1 MNSPARREPQPI
13 GCGFALP
20 GDIDP
25 CYRPR
30 AALTLGRCLTFV
42 SLSSS
47 DEFLIVGLRALPAA
61 QRALAL
67 EEACEKDPSLR
78 GRRAEIWSI
87 LEFADDPAI
96 ASSSVPPSADTMVDA
111 LEAALKAAPTERP
124 GAKIGPYKLLQ
135 EIGRGG
141 FGAVWMA
148 EQEEPIRRRVAL
160 KIIKAGM
167 DTKEVVARFEAERQ
181 ALALMDHPNIA
192 RVFAAGATDEGRPYF
207 VMELVRGT
215 SITRYCDENRL
226 TVEARLGLFIRVCH
240 AVQHAHQ
247 KGVIHRDLKPSN
259 ILVMLHEGMPV
270 PKVIDF
276 GIAKATMSRLT
287 EKTLFTQFHAFIGT
301 PSYTSPEQ
309 MEMSGLDVDTR
320 SDVYSLGVL
329 LYELLAGRP
338 PFDAEKLLKSG
349 LETMRRTIR
358 EVDPP
363 RPSQVVAALGP
374 EERGAVAMQRG
385 TDADKLADQIHGDL
399 DWIAMRC
406 LEKDR
411 TRRYET
417 ANSLADDVQRHL
429 DNLPVAARPPSRGYV
444 LQKFVRRNRAPFA
457 AGIAFAAVLVGAL
470 AISTWEAVRATRAER
485 TAARERGDAEDLL
498 TFMLGDLRDQ
508 LAKIGKLGVLESVAK
523 MAMAHFASMD
533 GADSSDAEL
542 ARHSK
547 ALVQI
552 GEIRL
557 EQHRYVEAGAA
568 FTEAYGKAAALA
580 GRHPRDGSLLFARG
594 QAEYWIERVHWDRG
608 EFQAAFDWATHY
620 NETSL
625 ALVSLDPLR
634 TEWNMELANAEINL
648 ASILALRGEP
658 DRARGGLMSALAT
671 LDNLL
676 VREPGDP
683 DLFEGYADA
692 HSWLGTVAVMKGEF
706 TEALEQFSTQRELL
720 EKLEAAEPDNAE
732 WRRDLATSA
741 LLHLADVEM
750 ATGAV
755 AAAEHHLTE
764 SRKLLDALVAQDPSN
779 RSCLTS
785 ACYCRL
791 MGAFFERW
799 RGDLVAANV
808 HAEENCSTLEALFG
822 AEKAD
827 RKVNLYLAMAWRLR
841 AELLAATDKRAAG
854 AAALKA
860 VDLGER
866 LIHNESGT
874 EADAGECAAACD
886 VAGEICAASGDWA
899 EARNCWGK
907 AAGLLAP
914 YLKDSRDWQILD
926 PAARAAANLGRSDEA
941 LREIRLLTQLGYVPL
956 DPWRGTKNEPPA
968 ANLTPKT

>member
-1 MNSPARREPQPI
+1 
-13 GCGFALP
+13 
-20 GDIDP
+20 
-25 CYRPR
+25 
-30 AALTLGRCLTFV
+30 V

-47 DEFLIVGLRALPAA
+47 DESLIVRLQSLPAA
-61 QRALAL
+61 ERALEL
-67 EEACEKDPSLR
+67 EKACEKDPSLR

-96 ASSSVPPSADTMVDA
+96 TLSSAPPSADTMVDA

-124 GAKIGPYKLLQ
+124 GARIGPYKLLQ

-192 RVFAAGATDEGRPYF
+192 RVFAAGATDGGRPYF

-226 TVEARLGLFIRVCH
+226 TVEARLRLFIRVCL

-259 ILVMLHEGMPV
+259 ILVTLDEGMPV

-276 GIAKATMSRLT
+276 GIAKATMTRLT

-349 LETMRRTIR
+349 LEAMRRTIR

-363 RPSQVVAALGP
+363 RPSQVLAALGP

-385 TDADKLADQIHGDL
+385 TDADKLAVLIRGDL

-417 ANSLADDVQRHL
+417 ANGLANDVQRHL
-429 DNLPVAARPPSRGYV
+429 DNLPVAARPPSRGYI

-457 AGIAFAAVLVGAL
+457 AAIAFAAVLIGGL
-470 AISTWEAVRATRAER
+470 AVSTWEAVRATRAER

-542 ARHSK
+542 ARHAE

-552 GEIRL
+552 GQIRR
-557 EQHRYVEAGAA
+557 EQLRFVEAAAA
-568 FTEAYGKAAALA
+568 FNEAYGRAAALA
-580 GRHPRDGSLLFARG
+580 ARHPSDGGMLFARG
-594 QAEYWIERVHWDRG
+594 QAEFWIGQVHWDRG
-608 EFQAAFDWATHY
+608 ELPAASDWFIRY
-620 NETSL
+620 NETSR
-625 ALVSLDPLR
+625 ALVALDPVR
-634 TEWNMELANAEINL
+634 AEWNLELAHAQINL
-648 ASILALRGEP
+648 ASVLTLRG
-658 DRARGGLMSALAT
+658 DLDGARGGFMSALGT
-671 LDNLL
+671 LDNIL
-676 VREPGDP
+676 VRKPGDP
-683 DLFEGYADA
+683 DLVADVA
-692 HSWLGTVAVMKGEF
+692 DTHSWLGTVAVQEGDF
-706 TEALEQFSTQRELL
+706 AEALRQFSAEEDLL
-720 EKLEAAEPDNAE
+720 EQLESAEPDNAQ
-732 WRRDLATSA
+732 WRNVLANDA
-741 LLHLADVEM
+741 FLHLADVEM
-750 ATGAV
+750 AEGKMPS
-755 AAAEHHLTE
+755 AEGHL
-764 SRKLLDALVAQDPSN
+764 RQARRLIDGLVAGDPSN
-779 RSCLTS
+779 PTWLATSCK
-785 ACYCRL
+785 CRL
-791 MGAFFERW
+791 LGAFFERW
-799 RGDLVAANV
+799 HGDLYAANRD
-808 HAEENCSTLEALFG
+808 AEEVCSRLEQLLA
-822 AEKAD
+822 AVKAD
-827 RKVNLYLAMAWRLR
+827 RALSHYLAAAWRLR
-841 AELLAATDKRAAG
+841 AELLAVTDRATGG

-860 VDLGER
+860 VGLGER
-866 LIHNESGT
+866 LIHSERAT
-874 EADAGECAAACD
+874 KADVSECAEACD
-886 VAGEICAASGDWA
+886 LAGEICAAGGDSAGAQGYWK
-899 EARNCWGK
+899 K
-907 AAGLLAP
+907 AADLLAP
-914 YLKDSRDWQILD
+914 YLKDSRDWHILD
-926 PAARAAANLGRSDEA
+926 PAVRAAMRLGRTDEA
-941 LREIRLLTQLGYVPL
+941 QRGIRLLGQLGYVPL
-956 DPWRGTKNEPPA
+956 DPWPGIGDEPA
-968 ANLTPKT
+968 TANLTPKS